1 MLKFLYQ
8 RKYQESHAA
17 AQIRHSRLS
26 FRRPHASFH
35 YIERTSQIPRV
46 YAFGHRTEMGVSEGT
61 VQRWESGNIRNM
73 KYDNIVKLAELL
85 DVTPA
90 VLMGW
95 QTEPAQNTQHQTEEV
110 HTIAAHHDGT
120 EWTEEEL
127 DEIEAFKKYILSK
140 RKKK

>member
-1 MLKFLYQ
+1 MLPPKYGTAVFLLGGPMHHSTTLKEL
-8 RKYQESHAA
+8 RK
-17 AQIRHSRLS
+17 SRGYTLLDIA
-26 FRRPHASFH
+26 RK
-35 YIERTSQIPRV
+35 
-46 YAFGHRTEMGVSEGT
+46 MGVSEGT
-61 VQRWESGNIRNM
+61 VQRWESGNIRTM

-95 QTEPAQNTQHQTEEV
+95 QTEPAQNAQHQTEEV